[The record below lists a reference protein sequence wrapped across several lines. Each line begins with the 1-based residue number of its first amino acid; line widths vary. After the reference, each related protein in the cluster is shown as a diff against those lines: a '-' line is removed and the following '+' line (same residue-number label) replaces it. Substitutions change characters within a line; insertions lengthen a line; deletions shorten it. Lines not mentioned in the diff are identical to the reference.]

1 MKLSGNTVFITGG
14 TSGIGRALAEA
25 LHKRGNKVIIAGRRQ
40 DVLKAV
46 TDANPGVASVTLD
59 IPIWDWLSTQ
69 HKVKQ
74 SEILRDVAKTTLTAT
89 QRRLIADL
97 SEFYD
102 EAAAARDQLASLDV
116 SVTTAEES
124 LRLARLRFT
133 GGEGSALEVV
143 DAQNALI
150 LAEVSRADGIVR
162 YQVALAGLQTLTGR
176 F

>member
-1 MKLSGNTVFITGG
+1 MNGPNG
-14 TSGIGRALAEA
+14 TRNLGYS
-25 LHKRGNKVIIAGRRQ
+25 
-40 DVLKAV
+40 
-46 TDANPGVASVTLD
+46 ASATLD

-74 SEILRDVAKTTLTAT
+74 SEILRDVAKVTLTAT

-97 SEFYD
+97 AEFYD
-102 EAAAARDQLASLDV
+102 EAAAARDQLASLDA
-116 SVTTAEES
+116 SVTAAEES
-124 LRLARLRFT
+124 LRLTRLRYAA
-133 GGEGSALEVV
+133 GEGSALEVV